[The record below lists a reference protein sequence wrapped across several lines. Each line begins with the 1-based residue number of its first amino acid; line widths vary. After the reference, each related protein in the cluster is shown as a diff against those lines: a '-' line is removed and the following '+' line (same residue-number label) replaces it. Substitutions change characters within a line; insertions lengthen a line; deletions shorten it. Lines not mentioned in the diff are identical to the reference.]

1 MFRAGTLK
9 PEKPLPRDGSVTHTK
24 ILDTAHALVLQR
36 GFAGTS
42 IEDILVGAGI
52 SRGTFFYHFP
62 TKDELAR
69 ELLVR
74 HAHED
79 RAITDAFM
87 ERAERLARDP
97 LEQLLV
103 FFGLYIEM
111 LEAADNPARGCLF
124 ASFSYEAGLFDE
136 STTDLIGEAVAYWRE
151 RVGGK
156 IRQAMDR
163 HAIRV
168 DTDADTLADLAY
180 TVFEGAL
187 ILARVKRDP
196 SVLARHLLEYRN
208 YLELAFGVTAAVEPP
223 VDSP

>member
-1 MFRAGTLK
+1 V
-9 PEKPLPRDGSVTHTK
+9 PRDGSATHTK
-24 ILDTAHALVLQR
+24 ILDAAHALVLQR

-42 IEDILVGAGI
+42 VDDILAGAGI

-62 TKDELAR
+62 SKDDLAR

-74 HAHED
+74 HAADD
-79 RAITDAFM
+79 RAITDGFM

-111 LEAADNPARGCLF
+111 LEAAEDPARGCLF

-136 STTDLIGEAVAYWRE
+136 STTRLIEEAVGYWRE

-156 IRQAMDR
+156 IMEAMER
-163 HAIRV
+163 HALRI

-187 ILARVKRDP
+187 IIARVKKDP
-196 SVLARHLLEYRN
+196 SVLARHVREYLN
-208 YLELAFGVTAAVEPP
+208 YLELAFGVVVPLEPLS
-223 VDSP
+223 DSVASE

>member
-1 MFRAGTLK
+1 VEGEAV
-9 PEKPLPRDGSVTHTK
+9 PRDGSATHTK
-24 ILDTAHALVLQR
+24 ILDAAHALVLRR

-42 IEDILVGAGI
+42 VDDILAGAGI

-62 TKDELAR
+62 TKDDLAR

-74 HAHED
+74 HARDD
-79 RAITDAFM
+79 RAITDGFM

-111 LEAADNPARGCLF
+111 LEEAENPARGCLF

-136 STTDLIGEAVAYWRE
+136 STTSLIEEAVTYWRE

-156 IRQAMDR
+156 ISEALER
-163 HAIRV
+163 HALRIHS
-168 DTDADTLADLAY
+168 DADTLADLAY

-187 ILARVKRDP
+187 IMARVKKDP
-196 SVLARHLLEYRN
+196 SVLARHLREYRN
-208 YLELAFGVTAAVEPP
+208 YLELAFGVAATVEPV
-223 VDSP
+223 VDAVGSQ